1 MSIFNSNDYARGHA
15 DGFAAGQAGKDKDYG
30 RMGLSAK
37 FVLYGPKALNTYT
50 QGYNAGYYLGIS
62 VRALGKCAQ
71 ENMSAPEKQQMKN
84 TNGVSFNNYHI
95 AMQIGIDGQLDLL
108 EQMKSFLNNIN
119 SQFEEMM
126 QVQTNFLNGLE
137 SEGLDLKI
145 LDRCQDYLSEKRD
158 SLNKVI
164 AIISDE
170 EVPYI
175 EQIIRHLEET
185 PR

>member
-1 MSIFNSNDYARGHA
+1 
-15 DGFAAGQAGKDKDYG
+15 
-30 RMGLSAK
+30 
-37 FVLYGPKALNTYT
+37 
-50 QGYNAGYYLGIS
+50 
-62 VRALGKCAQ
+62 
-71 ENMSAPEKQQMKN
+71 
-84 TNGVSFNNYHI
+84 
-95 AMQIGIDGQLDLL
+95 MQIGIDGQLDLL